1 VKNTGSRAGAEVVQV
16 YVRDVASSLP
26 RPPQELKGFARV
38 FLQPGETK
46 TVAVA
51 LGADAFAFY
60 DPAKKAWVAEAGEF
74 RVRVGSSSR
83 LTRLE
88 APFTLKTTATV
99 TR

>member
-1 VKNTGSRAGAEVVQV
+1 
-16 YVRDVASSLP
+16 
-26 RPPQELKGFARV
+26 LKGFAKV
-38 FLQPGETK
+38 FVKPGETK

-74 RVRVGSSSR
+74 RIRVRSSAR
-83 LTRLE
+83 LGRLE
-88 APFTLKTTATV
+88 VPFTLPSSLTV